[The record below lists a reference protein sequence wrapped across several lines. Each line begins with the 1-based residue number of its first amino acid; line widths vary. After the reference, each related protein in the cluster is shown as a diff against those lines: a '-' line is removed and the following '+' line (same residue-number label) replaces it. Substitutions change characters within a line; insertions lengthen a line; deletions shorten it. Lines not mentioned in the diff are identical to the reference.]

1 VVEYAFQLSATRELA
16 AHRDSAVA
24 RGTILWDVT
33 AAKLLLLGLA
43 VIAAVVASQFFSYL
57 SARPLLLW
65 SATVWMAGHA
75 LNMMWFYQ
83 GIEKLKPAVA
93 ADFAAGIASTVA
105 ILSFVNKPGDGWK
118 VLLFQGSALLVTAL
132 CAFYHAVSHSAT
144 VRPDWSRIVVR
155 LRSGSHVFAYRFAL
169 GFYSTLNPVLLG
181 WMAPVLAVGYFSG
194 ADKIARGLLLL
205 VYPIA
210 QGLYPRINYH
220 RIVDSKKAAR
230 LAIIGLLVAAAIGI
244 AAGAAAFTAAPALTR
259 LLLGSQFLP
268 AIGVLRILAL
278 LCPLIAVNT
287 MLVYQWMLPRFL
299 DAALIRVTVLAGVLN
314 ICMALLLVPRY
325 AAVGMAWAV
334 VGAEIFVLVG
344 CSLVLVTPRHRSPG

>member
-1 VVEYAFQLSATRELA
+1 
-16 AHRDSAVA
+16 
-24 RGTILWDVT
+24 
-33 AAKLLLLGLA
+33 
-43 VIAAVVASQFFSYL
+43 
-57 SARPLLLW
+57 
-65 SATVWMAGHA
+65 
-75 LNMMWFYQ
+75 
-83 GIEKLKPAVA
+83 
-93 ADFAAGIASTVA
+93 
-105 ILSFVNKPGDGWK
+105 
-118 VLLFQGSALLVTAL
+118 
-132 CAFYHAVSHSAT
+132 
-144 VRPDWSRIVVR
+144 
-155 LRSGSHVFAYRFAL
+155 
-169 GFYSTLNPVLLG
+169 
-181 WMAPVLAVGYFSG
+181 MAPVLAVGYFSG